1 MYRSGLDGGP
11 GAKKMK
17 QRINVGIIGLGTV
30 GGGVLRILRDNAAVI
45 RERVGVP
52 IEVSKIAVRDL
63 GRERGLDIPAGVLTD
78 KAGAVVEDPEI
89 DIVVELIGG
98 YEPAKELI
106 LSAIARGKHV
116 VTANKA
122 LLAVHGAE
130 IHRAARRAG
139 VSIGFEGSVGGG
151 IPVIKA
157 LKEALAANRILSIY
171 GIINGTSN
179 YILSKMTD
187 EDRSFADVLAE
198 AQRAGYAEADPTF
211 DVGGIDTAHKLA
223 ILVNLAFGIQVDLKD
238 IFTDGITSISPLDI
252 DFGKEFGYKVKLL
265 AIAKMHEGSGGAPA
279 DAQSRPEVYRQGPA
293 GGPHAEKRIEARVHA
308 TMVPDEY
315 PIAKV
320 SGVYNAIQIVGDA
333 CGDVMLYGRG
343 AGSMPTGS
351 AVVGDMMDIARQI
364 LMEPSRKLAAGPS
377 PDAHPGVELQP
388 MDSITSL
395 YYFRLMALDQPG
407 VLSQISGIL
416 GRHRISIAQ
425 MIQRGRKHGGSVPLV
440 LLTHAALERGIQKSL
455 VEIKALSCITE
466 EPVLI
471 RVEGEASLC

>member
-1 MYRSGLDGGP
+1 MVETADTSLQS
-11 GAKKMK
+11 MK
-17 QRINVGIIGLGTV
+17 QKITVGMIGLGTV
-30 GGGVLRILRDNAAVI
+30 GSGALRILQENAELI
-45 RERVGVP
+45 RHRVGVP
-52 IEVSKIAVRDL
+52 IEVTKIAVRDL
-63 GRERGLDIPAGVLTD
+63 KRDRGLKLSQGVLTD
-78 KAGAVVEDPEI
+78 NPAGIVEDPNI

-98 YEPAKELI
+98 YEPAKDLI
-106 LSAIARGKHV
+106 LRAIARGKHV

-130 IHRAARRAG
+130 IHEAARRNS

-157 LKEALAANRILSIY
+157 LREALAGNRILSIY

-187 EDRSFADVLAE
+187 EERSFADVLAE

-223 ILVNLAFGIQVDLKD
+223 ILVNLAFGAHVSLDEIY
-238 IFTDGITSISPLDI
+238 TAGITSISPLDI
-252 DFGKEFGYKVKLL
+252 DFGKELKYTVKLL
-265 AIAKMHEGSGGAPA
+265 AIAKMHNG
-279 DAQSRPEVYRQGPA
+279 QV
-293 GGPHAEKRIEARVHA
+293 EARVHP

-315 PIAKV
+315 AIAKV
-320 SGVYNAIQIVGDA
+320 GGVYNAIQIVGDA
-333 CGDVMLYGRG
+333 CQDIMLYGRG

-351 AVVGDMMDIARQI
+351 AVVADIMDIGRQI
-364 LMEPSRKLAAGPS
+364 LMEPSRKLPAAEDRP
-377 PDAHPGVELQP
+377 ALQLRP

-395 YYFRLMALDQPG
+395 YYFRFMALDQPG

-425 MIQRGRKHGGSVPLV
+425 MIQRGRKEGGSVPLV
-440 LLTHAALERGIQKSL
+440 IMTHTALERDIQKAL
-455 VEIKALSCITE
+455 IEIKSLECVTE

-471 RVEGEASLC
+471 RVEGEEP